1 MGRKRNPVL
10 PIFTR
15 DILSSPRCRALSE
28 QAAGVYFLLLC
39 QMNEPPQ
46 PGAFRLSDW
55 ELHPTWKR
63 SKTSQC
69 LATAD
74 KYERLQ
80 FFASM
85 LTRYLPWKSGGIL
98 KGLQELYKYGIV
110 TVEGDMLVQPRM
122 YRDNGFKLPDLDGD
136 GDPVNTIADDPA
148 SGSMAAIDGDDLS
161 ASGGGKKSAKTGTRK
176 VRENAQVSPAP
187 AHANRDRDRER
198 DNNNKK
204 NNGIEERGVGET
216 APKPGEEDATQF
228 WQFWQQYD
236 KRRIG
241 NSWIPIDTV
250 YAHWSALTDEER
262 AAAMQFV
269 PAYVAATP
277 KKQYRKHPVNF
288 IEERA
293 WLSTEIVGG
302 RVRNV
307 GDGENAENN
316 PAADIEAVESPT
328 FDEFWDA
335 YDKKVARPKCEKL
348 WAPLSQ
354 RDRDDIMRYIPLYKQ
369 GQPDKKYRKNPETF
383 LRNRSWEDE
392 IINDYEATNRHQ
404 QYHPAGQAAAGQ
416 RFTADGHPTNGEVM
430 EQTMRIIERKLSRN
444 TGGLADSIAAEADGT
459 GRGAAADG
467 GGHSE

>member
-148 SGSMAAIDGDDLS
+148 SGSMAAIDGEDLS
-161 ASGGGKKSAKTGTRK
+161 ASGGGNKSAKTGTRK

-204 NNGIEERGVGET
+204 NNGIEERGVGETAHARGSGEVGGGGNSATAAAT

-262 AAAMQFV
+262 AAAMQFI

-316 PAADIEAVESPT
+316 PAADTEAVESPT

-335 YDKKVARPKCEKL
+335 YDKKVARPKCERL
-348 WAPLSQ
+348 YAPLSAQ
-354 RDRDDIMRYIPLYKQ
+354 DREAIMQYIPLYKQ
-369 GQPDKKYRKNPETF
+369 AQPEKRYRKNPETF

-392 IINDYEATNRHQ
+392 IIQANETSNRHQ
-404 QYHPAGQAAAGQ
+404 PNRAAGTAAA
-416 RFTADGHPTNGEVM
+416 PTDREVV
-430 EQTMRIIERKLSRN
+430 EQSVRIMQQLRSEAERDTDEPL
-444 TGGLADSIAAEADGT
+444 L
-459 GRGAAADG
+459 
-467 GGHSE
+467 